1 MSVLL
6 VACNNVNAQTLES
19 ITQQKLL
26 GDTQIMVGNRPTDIQ
41 IDMQIKSM

>member
-19 ITQQKLL
+19 ISQQRL
-26 GDTQIMVGNRPTDIQ
+26 GERDSDSKIKDMDIGKRP
-41 IDMQIKSM
+41 